1 MNKRSLLCLFLFVV
15 TSTPQLT
22 VAQLGGYYHM
32 TGVNVQYTYVIRPM
46 DSVDDSTDGTY
57 SLTASWPNS
66 ANALYTHTLPGA
78 PHFSVGD
85 TLPIINV
92 PLHTP
97 TALQFG
103 IPTGPVDL
111 YMSVGDD
118 GSQQITGTYP
128 AVASVDCSTASTVPA
143 VNDNG
148 TYSLGN
154 CDPLVDSTANIFTY
168 GFGIT
173 TSGIFANQMH
183 PVCFTGPNAE
193 VEGTDY
199 GIGTNKTCWGKVDVQ
214 YTDNTFST
222 IDSIIIYWEAQD
234 GVATTLGV
242 NTAGQLNRH
251 FGSFGAFGDSSTTTA
266 MHAANPAV
274 NVGTYPIIG
283 GAGVDLNQDGTPDGV
298 VAAPGL
304 EWGYLFDPK
313 GPDGVL
319 MNGDEPMRFTG
330 YYFTR
335 HFLIGV
341 GTIQTVLGADAN
353 GDGIPDNLATV
364 MGGGLPLSDA
374 INQLAGTFWNALW
387 PQLATSAEFDLDN
400 DGDVDAADS
409 TLAAG
414 YATQIGTYATTVLAS
429 QLVQVALG
437 TLTQAEALTNTG
449 SAVAVYALQ
458 ILGTMGI
465 TVDDSD
471 HDATVADG
479 YASGRLVF
487 QIDNVCVP
495 IFSTQRVKPWFDYV
509 GGASIESDESLIPNK
524 FALFDNY
531 PNPFN
536 PTTQIAVDLPEAAFT
551 ELTVWNIMGQKV
563 VTLHSGELNA
573 GRHSISFD
581 GRDTNGKQL
590 TSGMY
595 IYRVKAGK
603 YNATKKMTLMK

>member
-1 MNKRSLLCLFLFVV
+1 
-15 TSTPQLT
+15 
-22 VAQLGGYYHM
+22 
-32 TGVNVQYTYVIRPM
+32 
-46 DSVDDSTDGTY
+46 
-57 SLTASWPNS
+57 
-66 ANALYTHTLPGA
+66 
-78 PHFSVGD
+78 
-85 TLPIINV
+85 
-92 PLHTP
+92 
-97 TALQFG
+97 
-103 IPTGPVDL
+103 
-111 YMSVGDD
+111 
-118 GSQQITGTYP
+118 
-128 AVASVDCSTASTVPA
+128 
-143 VNDNG
+143 
-148 TYSLGN
+148 
-154 CDPLVDSTANIFTY
+154 
-168 GFGIT
+168 
-173 TSGIFANQMH
+173 
-183 PVCFTGPNAE
+183 
-193 VEGTDY
+193 
-199 GIGTNKTCWGKVDVQ
+199 
-214 YTDNTFST
+214 
-222 IDSIIIYWEAQD
+222 
-234 GVATTLGV
+234 
-242 NTAGQLNRH
+242 
-251 FGSFGAFGDSSTTTA
+251 
-266 MHAANPAV
+266 
-274 NVGTYPIIG
+274 
-283 GAGVDLNQDGTPDGV
+283 
-298 VAAPGL
+298 
-304 EWGYLFDPK
+304 
-313 GPDGVL
+313 
-319 MNGDEPMRFTG
+319 MRFTG

-495 IFSTQRVKPWFDYV
+495 IFSTQRVNPWFDYV

>member
-46 DSVDDSTDGTY
+46 DSADDSTDGTY

-97 TALQFG
+97 TALQYG
-103 IPTGPVDL
+103 LSSGPIDL
-111 YMSVGDD
+111 YMSVSDEG
-118 GSQQITGTYP
+118 QMQITGTYP
-128 AVASVDCSTASTVPA
+128 AVAAVDCSTASTVPP

-148 TYSLGN
+148 TYSLGS
-154 CDPLVDSTANIFTY
+154 CDPLIDSTANIATF

-266 MHAANPAV
+266 LHAINPAI

-283 GAGVDLNQDGTPDGV
+283 GSGADLNQNDTLDNV
-298 VAAPGL
+298 IAAPNL

-313 GPDGVL
+313 GPDGEL
-319 MNGDEPMRFTG
+319 FTGDEPMRFTG

-353 GDGIPDNLATV
+353 GDGIPDNLYAV
-364 MGGGLPLSDA
+364 MGGGLSLSDA

-437 TLTQAEALTNTG
+437 SLTQAEALTNTG

-471 HDATVADG
+471 HDFNGVN
-479 YASGRLVF
+479 GRLVF

-495 IFSTQRVKPWFDYV
+495 IFSTQRVNPWFDYV

-573 GRHSISFD
+573 GRHTISFD